1 LTASIILTGEEGA
14 NKRHGS
20 SSRAIT
26 CSPQRFRASG
36 RTEAARRIGRHVYRS
51 AAVPVI
57 EPRRAPPIV
66 TRRRPSGPSPRHGEV
81 DPRCPPLSVP
91 IV

>member
-51 AAVPVI
+51 APVPRLSRGA
-57 EPRRAPPIV
+57 PRRLSQG
-66 TRRRPSGPSPRHGEV
+66 RLSGLLPRHGEV
-81 DPRCPPLSVP
+81 DPRCPPSSVL